1 MTENTKDKNTN
12 NDLHR
17 KLMIEQHE
25 FRGANSVCTINK
37 YYIDH
42 GHASRTKQVFEFI

>member
-1 MTENTKDKNTN
+1 LSYVISLKIIEDRQYNDQKKKDKRTN

-25 FRGANSVCTINK
+25 P
-37 YYIDH
+37 H
-42 GHASRTKQVFEFI
+42 